1 LRFRGA
7 YAARPAGPRIES
19 DRAHELTESGALLV
33 DVRREPGAG
42 TEVPGALR
50 IPPDELPARVPDL
63 PRDVPIV
70 LACTCLREA
79 TSVRIAYW
87 LRDRGFEAYA
97 VRDGV
102 PGLEGTPVLAVRP
115 DGTRDEPPAALER
128 GAFAALRHPRFR
140 RYSAGVLF
148 SLTGNWV
155 EAAAFGYVVLLL
167 GGSAATLGLIGFLN
181 TIPNLVFG
189 LPAGALAD
197 RYDRR
202 RLILLFQGLNML
214 VAVALAV
221 LWQLDALTV
230 PLMGAIAVVGGS
242 LGTLSFPAFQGMLA
256 TSVPHD
262 DLESAVAIN
271 SLSLQIARFVGPV
284 VAGVL
289 LAQGGPAW
297 VFGVNALSFLGVLL
311 AVALLPG
318 SRAVAGEV
326 AASLGGAM
334 KDGLR
339 YVFGQR
345 SIASLMALTLF
356 AGVFGTPPVAF
367 MLPAIARFMLHGGAG
382 TLGALT
388 GAIGLGSLIGSVV
401 LLRLSRRPNKG
412 EPITAAFVLTA
423 LAVAGVGASPVIGLT
438 LALAVVGGFGGVVF
452 IGLSTVVIQSSSSDE
467 MRARAMAIWAAAFVG
482 VLPVGALITA
492 GLASLFGSGGA
503 VLIDG
508 LVMLAGGLAVMARR
522 PEVRWVGCAALPEAT
537 LAGVQPALVALEP
550 AGEGA
555 RGGSGSRVT
564 AGLAH
569 DAQG

>member
-1 LRFRGA
+1 
-7 YAARPAGPRIES
+7 
-19 DRAHELTESGALLV
+19 V
-33 DVRREPGAG
+33 
-42 TEVPGALR
+42 
-50 IPPDELPARVPDL
+50 
-63 PRDVPIV
+63 
-70 LACTCLREA
+70 
-79 TSVRIAYW
+79 AYW
-87 LRDRGFEAYA
+87 LRDRGYEAYA
-97 VRDGV
+97 VRGGV
-102 PGLEGTPVLAVRP
+102 PALEGTPVLAVGP
-115 DGTRDEPPAALER
+115 DGRDDDREAAARPPGAL
-128 GAFAALRHPRFR
+128 AALRHPRFR

-181 TIPNLVFG
+181 TIPNLLLG

-202 RLILLFQGLNML
+202 KLILLFQGLNML

-256 TSVPHD
+256 GSVPRG

-271 SLSLQIARFVGPV
+271 SLSLQVARFIGPAI
-284 VAGVL
+284 AGVL

-297 VFGVNALSFLGVLL
+297 VFGVNAASFLGVLG

-318 SRAVAGEV
+318 SRAAAAEAAAG
-326 AASLGGAM
+326 LGGAM

-345 SIASLMALTLF
+345 SLASLMVLTLF
-356 AGVFGTPPVAF
+356 AGLFGTPPVAF
-367 MLPAIARFMLHGGAG
+367 MLPGIAKFVLHGGAG

-388 GAIGLGSLIGSVV
+388 AAIGLGSLIGSVV

-412 EPITAAFVLTA
+412 EPISAAFVVTA
-423 LAVAGVGASPVIGLT
+423 LAVAGVGASKVLGLT
-438 LALAVVGGFGGVVF
+438 LVLAVIGGFGGVVF
-452 IGLSTVVIQSSSSDE
+452 IGLSTVVIQASSSDA

-482 VLPVGALITA
+482 VLPLGALITA

-508 LVMLAGGLAVMARR
+508 LVMLAGGLVVMARR
-522 PEVRWVGCAALPEAT
+522 PEVRWVGCAALPESC
-537 LAGVQPALVALEP
+537 LAGMQPAAVALEP
-550 AGEGA
+550 ELA
-555 RGGSGSRVT
+555 T
-564 AGLAH
+564 AGRSVPP
-569 DAQG
+569 AQPEWDVP